1 MGKLIWLLSALVLIG
16 CTQTES
22 YQEDGEQEG
31 GGPYSGT
38 VGEEILAAHAVA
50 RVDLLGQTTDVGRAI
65 GPYGWEARLEFRFR
79 VHEYLK
85 GSGPNEIVGEVSQ
98 MHFETQAQARA
109 YLPTLVSSHDTRWDN
124 RQALLFMY
132 SSRAD
137 NDSRVGNDE
146 GRFVIGYP
154 DSYLVTSLSR
164 KRWLPAAEPG
174 EQRSANPNPR
184 FLLDAPH
191 PGSATRS
198 GTRAASSDSSPTI
211 TLNAVKELITDLEA
225 KAAMSKLH
233 RECLDINLR
242 EPRRIAERAKL
253 FGTAVRSVTYR
264 GIESGL
270 PADTEIW
277 RGPGLAVTSTL
288 YTGRQWFEGP
298 DAEHF
303 KFKAKDFKVPD
314 GTADFVNFKQT
325 IVTARPLPAGEYRFF
340 FNSTPSFMAL
350 CTDSTPE
357 EQKNLEDGSLT
368 ITAPWNTAHEA
379 FFDPVAIGDA
389 VGADS
394 ANGVLNPAAFSLDGA
409 KTTIESLKW
418 ENGTVTME
426 LNPTASLADYTL
438 DFIDVTGTTT
448 LSLSSVNASTTA
460 LTWTVPDK
468 PWSDGDLLMLRIRRF
483 VSSDATLSGL
493 ALTGIDLAFSPA
505 TTTYIATVPATTTQ
519 TTVTPTANHGSAT
532 YVVKLAGVVDNDGT
546 IDLAV
551 GDNVITVV
559 VTAEDTTTTK
569 TYTVTVTR
577 AAPTEPITVTL
588 SPRVDGPVTYVNITI
603 EWNDPQPCDGEYMV
617 ALYTSSDYLV
627 SFLGFH
633 PAPETTSLSRE
644 SGWWWDF
651 GSFPDYWAGVRCD
664 PSDYSGSR
672 ELGKVSLRAAHPD
685 NN

>member
-16 CTQTES
+16 CAQTVS

-31 GGPYSGT
+31 GGPYS
-38 VGEEILAAHAVA
+38 VGEEVLGSDTIA

-98 MHFETQAQARA
+98 RHFETQAQARA
-109 YLPTLVSSHDTRWDN
+109 YLPTLVSTHDTRWDN

-132 SSRAD
+132 SAWTE
-137 NDSRVGNDE
+137 NDRRLGDDA
-146 GRFVIGYP
+146 GRFVIGSP

-198 GTRAASSDSSPTI
+198 GPRAASSDSSPTI
-211 TLNAVKELITDLEA
+211 TLNAVKVMIADLEA

-233 RECLDINLR
+233 RECLAANLE
-242 EPRRIAERAKL
+242 EPRRIAGRAEL
-253 FGTAVRSVTYR
+253 FGTAVFPVTYSS
-264 GIESGL
+264 IESGL
-270 PADTEIW
+270 PASTEIW
-277 RGPGLAVTSTL
+277 RGPGLAVSSTL

-303 KFKAKDFKVPD
+303 RFKAVDFKAPD
-314 GTADFVNFKQT
+314 GTADFVNFKKT

-340 FNSTPSFMAL
+340 FNNTSAYLAL

-357 EQKNLEDGSLT
+357 GQKNLEPGSLT
-368 ITAPWNTAHEA
+368 ITAPGRTAHEA
-379 FFDPVAIGDA
+379 FFDPVDIGDA

-394 ANGVLNPAAFSLDGA
+394 ANGVLNPAAFSLAGA

-418 ENGTVTME
+418 ENGAVTME
-426 LNPTASLADYTL
+426 LSPTASLADYTL
-438 DFIDVTGTTT
+438 DFIGVTGTTT

-672 ELGKVSLRAAHPD
+672 ELGKVSLRAVHPD